1 MAIRL
6 SVENISKSFG
16 ARKVITDLSFT
27 IAAPGAL
34 GIIGRNGSGKTTLLK
49 LLCHLYRPTRGRIEM
64 MRDDNEIK
72 REDFFYHIKM
82 VSPELAL
89 YQMLTGLENLRFFA
103 TVSGVEFSRPVLE
116 ETLDRVGLTGRGNDR
131 VETYSAGMKQRLK
144 YALSLLTSP
153 PVLLL
158 DEPTANLDDTG
169 RKIAFEIMRQQREKR
184 ILVIATNE
192 PEDLQ
197 NIEQII
203 NLDN

>member
-72 REDFFYHIKM
+72 REDFFHYIKM

>member
-49 LLCHLYRPTRGRIEM
+49 LLCHLYRPTRGQIEM